1 MITTTIRTLTV
12 AAGLAAASSSMAET
26 AVGLP
31 DIPEQ
36 TRRHLAASMLPM
48 MPAEHRAAI
57 IAAGGIG
64 SDIYATGLE
73 PADDGELLVA
83 HDERYEEL
91 RGFVSPALFA
101 RMDETHLKSLLY
113 RKSLLSDEDAV
124 PVAQCFAPGTDP
136 ELVAAYELMFREQFW
151 GGGENGDRFE
161 IFTRW
166 TSTASGG
173 TGLRGT
179 PITLT
184 YSFAPDGSLADN
196 LFNQNRSSQLFSWLN
211 GIYGNP
217 STWQALFDSVF
228 QDWSD
233 VTGVTYIRELNDD
246 GVEAN
251 TLPGQLGVRGDV
263 RIFAVPLDG
272 GFGVL
277 AYNQFPNG
285 GDMVFDAFDSFFNST
300 SSNSRRLRNV
310 ASHEHGH
317 GLGFAHS
324 CPQNATK
331 LMEPSANIN
340 FDGPQRD
347 DTLAGQRNYG
357 DHFESNDNAA
367 EATDRGDYS
376 VGTFDLI
383 SNVTLDDGN
392 DVDYYRINATEPIQL
407 NITLQPDGGSFL
419 TGPQNPNGS
428 CSSGTL
434 NNFDDNLD
442 LSIEVLASDGSTS
455 LGFANDTGLE
465 GDEELSVDLLTPGD
479 YYIVIDSADTRNGI
493 QRYRAFID
501 ADDAPFDGPS
511 IAAVGSLPEAVQPGT
526 PVSVNFEVLA
536 NSDTITDGP
545 DLLYRLSGGAY
556 TRVEMTAQGGGIFGA
571 TIPAAECGDTPE
583 FYAEV
588 VGATVGT
595 VRFPAGG
602 AGDPF
607 AYLVGEIGVVL
618 DEDFESPDAGWDD
631 SISTANAGDWGVGT
645 PDGSGGALASD
656 FDGSG
661 QCYLT
666 GLGANEDV
674 DGGRV
679 ILRSPQIDFSS
690 GGSFSYAYYF
700 SSNGDPIFDGDF
712 FAVEIS
718 YNGQVS
724 WDRVLEVTAE
734 SGGWQTASIAVDPG
748 VGTDQ
753 TFVRFIAEDVG
764 FNTTVEAGVDAVTIE
779 AASCSTG
786 DGCNDADIAEPFGV
800 LDLSDINAFIGGFT
814 SQDPIADIAAPFG
827 VWDLGDIGAFTSQ
840 FIAGCP

>member
-83 HDERYEEL
+83 HDERYASCAGSSARRCS
-91 RGFVSPALFA
+91 RG
-101 RMDETHLKSLLY
+101 MDETHLKSLLY
-113 RKSLLSDEDAV
+113 RKVVALRRGRRARRALLRARNRSGARRGLRADVPRAV
-124 PVAQCFAPGTDP
+124 LGRR
-136 ELVAAYELMFREQFW
+136 RERRPLRDLHPLDI
-151 GGGENGDRFE
+151 DRE
-161 IFTRW
+161 RR
-166 TSTASGG
+166 G

-184 YSFAPDGSLADN
+184 YSYAPDGSLADN

-233 VTGVTYIRELNDD
+233 VTGNTYIRELNDD

-324 CPQNATK
+324 CPQNGTK

-347 DTLAGQRNYG
+347 DTLAGPAELRRPLRVQRQRR
-357 DHFESNDNAA
+357 
-367 EATDRGDYS
+367 RGDRPGNYS
-376 VGTFDLI
+376 VGTLDII
-383 SNVTLDDGN
+383 SNVTLDDGRS
-392 DVDYYRINATEPIQL
+392 VDYYRINVTEPIQL
-407 NITLQPDGGSFL
+407 NILLQPDGGSFR

-442 LSIEVLASDGSTS
+442 LSIEVLALRRHHQPRVRRRHGPR
-455 LGFANDTGLE
+455 GRRVA
-465 GDEELSVDLLTPGD
+465 
-479 YYIVIDSADTRNGI
+479 
-493 QRYRAFID
+493 QRR
-501 ADDAPFDGPS
+501 
-511 IAAVGSLPEAVQPGT
+511 
-526 PVSVNFEVLA
+526 
-536 NSDTITDGP
+536 
-545 DLLYRLSGGAY
+545 
-556 TRVEMTAQGGGIFGA
+556 
-571 TIPAAECGDTPE
+571 
-583 FYAEV
+583 
-588 VGATVGT
+588 
-595 VRFPAGG
+595 
-602 AGDPF
+602 
-607 AYLVGEIGVVL
+607 
-618 DEDFESPDAGWDD
+618 
-631 SISTANAGDWGVGT
+631 
-645 PDGSGGALASD
+645 
-656 FDGSG
+656 
-661 QCYLT
+661 
-666 GLGANEDV
+666 
-674 DGGRV
+674 
-679 ILRSPQIDFSS
+679 RS
-690 GGSFSYAYYF
+690 
-700 SSNGDPIFDGDF
+700 
-712 FAVEIS
+712 
-718 YNGQVS
+718 
-724 WDRVLEVTAE
+724 
-734 SGGWQTASIAVDPG
+734 
-748 VGTDQ
+748 
-753 TFVRFIAEDVG
+753 
-764 FNTTVEAGVDAVTIE
+764 
-779 AASCSTG
+779 
-786 DGCNDADIAEPFGV
+786 
-800 LDLSDINAFIGGFT
+800 
-814 SQDPIADIAAPFG
+814 
-827 VWDLGDIGAFTSQ
+827 
-840 FIAGCP
+840 